1 MASTKSINKKSK
13 VQLDSFEHS
22 IKRLEQIV
30 ENLEQGSIPLEDSI
44 RMYEEGVKI
53 SKDCLKR
60 LHDAELKIKRLT
72 KDINGNFELSDEQSV
87 E

>member
-1 MASTKSINKKSK
+1 M
-13 VQLDSFEHS
+13 QPCSFEHS

-53 SKDCLKR
+53 SKDCLQR

-72 KDINGNFELSDEQSV
+72 KDINGNFDLSDEQV
-87 E
+87 VK